1 MRSVLV
7 WLAALLAGCAA
18 ERPLQ
23 RSEFTRLC
31 MGVQTRIILYA
42 PSEQAAFSAASAAFD
57 RINQLDAL
65 MSDYQRRSE
74 LNRLSDSAGGEPVAI
89 SDDLFDVLSISNTI
103 ATQTGGA
110 FDPTIGPAV
119 QLWRGARRSGSLP
132 SESELLLAR
141 GLVNY
146 RNLVLDPVA
155 RTARLTVPGMR
166 LDLGESARD
175 TQPNRLLSSLRP
187 EELLAASWRS
197 LVISSSVNRRRAHRA
212 GPSWSAESRTRVSHA
227 ERPAQRSRSPAA
239 RSPHPVIPRSSSR
252 STAGATHTSATRV
265 PDSASRPD
273 AQSRSS
279 RPRGEISDALATA
292 ACILGPVSVEPVL
305 AQHPRVAAIFE
316 EQGPDRP
323 ETSLYDPDHL
333 ITWVMLPQ

>member
-166 LDLGESARD
+166 LDLGGIGKGYAA
-175 TQPNRLLSSLRP
+175 QQAV
-187 EELLAASWRS
+187 ELLTSRGTSRCLVALAGDIVVGEPPPGASGWAIVVS
-197 LVISSSVNRRRAHRA
+197 GEQDQSVARGAA
-212 GPSWSAESRTRVSHA
+212 GPTLSFARGAISTSGDTAQFIEIDGRRYSHICDPRTGLGIEAR
-227 ERPAQRSRSPAA
+227 RSVTILA
-239 RSPHPVIPRSSSR
+239 
-252 STAGATHTSATRV
+252 
-265 PDSASRPD
+265 
-273 AQSRSS
+273 
-279 RPRGEISDALATA
+279 PRGEISDALATA

-305 AQHPRVAAIFE
+305 AQHPRVAAIF
-316 EQGPDRP
+316 QTGHS
-323 ETSLYDPDHL
+323 ETSIYDPDHL